1 MHNTKISYLISRYP
15 AISHTFILREVLHLK
30 SMGLELI
37 TASINKTNRNDE
49 KLTQEEVEEKKLTYY
64 VKADGLIGAIK
75 SKTALVFRS
84 PLKLFKTFFYAIK
97 TAGPNLK
104 MQLYHQLYLIE
115 AIMVA
120 EWMHKNSSNNLHVH
134 FASEVATVGMF
145 VKKLND
151 CHLSI
156 TAHGPDEFYNADKY
170 LLGEK
175 INSADKIFC
184 ISDFARSQ
192 LMKLSEYDQ
201 WGKFC
206 VTRLGVNVDAFKP
219 STGSTNQSPNILSVG
234 RLCPAKAQHILIE
247 AAAILAKAGLDFTV
261 TFVGDGPDRS
271 SLEELCKSLSLNEI
285 ITFTGSVNHDE
296 VKGFYD
302 KCDIFCLPSFAEGI
316 PIVLMEAMSKEI
328 PCVTSRIT
336 GIPELIDSGVDG
348 FLTAP
353 SNAEELARALQKLI
367 ENNALRVETGKAART
382 KVIEKYHLEN
392 NMSYFGEKL
401 EEAVTRKN

>member
-1 MHNTKISYLISRYP
+1 
-15 AISHTFILREVLHLK
+15 
-30 SMGLELI
+30 MGLELI
-37 TASINKTNRNDE
+37 TASINKTNRSDE
-49 KLTQEEVEEKKLTYY
+49 KLTQEEVEEKNLTYY

-84 PLKLFKTFFYAIK
+84 PLKLLKTFCYAIK

-156 TAHGPDEFYNADKY
+156 TVHGPDEFYNADKY
-170 LLGEK
+170 LLEEK
-175 INSADKIFC
+175 INTVDKIFC

-192 LMKLSEYDQ
+192 LMKLSEYNQ

-206 VTRLGVNVDAFKP
+206 ITRLGVDVETFQPNDKN
-219 STGSTNQSPNILSVG
+219 SNSSPNILSVG

-247 AAAILAKAGLDFTV
+247 AIAILARKGLDFTV

-271 SLEELCKSLSLNEI
+271 SLEDLCESLSLNKI

-296 VKGFYD
+296 VKSFYD
-302 KCDIFCLPSFAEGI
+302 ECDIFCLPSFAEGI

-353 SNAEELARALQKLI
+353 SNAEELAQALESLI
-367 ENNALRVETGKAART
+367 QDDSLRSQIGQAARE
-382 KVIEKYHLEN
+382 KVVGKYHLEN
-392 NMSYFGEKL
+392 NMTYFGKKL
-401 EEAVTRKN
+401 EEAVASIN

>member
-1 MHNTKISYLISRYP
+1 MKISYLISRYP

-37 TASINKTNRNDE
+37 TASINKTNRTDE
-49 KLTQEEVEEKKLTYY
+49 KLTQEEINEKNLTYY
-64 VKADGLIGAIK
+64 VKEAGVTAAIK

-84 PLKLFKTFFYAIK
+84 PLKLLKTFLYAIK

-115 AIMVA
+115 AMMVA

-145 VKKLND
+145 VKKLNG

-156 TAHGPDEFYNADKY
+156 TVHGPDEFYNADKY
-170 LLGEK
+170 LLEEK
-175 INSADKIFC
+175 INTADKIFC

-201 WGKFC
+201 WEKFC
-206 VTRLGVNVDAFKP
+206 ITRLGVDIDSFKP
-219 STGSTNQSPNILSVG
+219 NDNNVNKTPNILSVG

-247 AAAILAKAGLDFTV
+247 AAAILVNSRLDFTI

-271 SLEELCKSLSLNEI
+271 SLEDLCNLLSLNEV
-285 ITFTGSVNHDE
+285 ITFTGSVNHDQ
-296 VKGFYD
+296 VKDFYNE
-302 KCDIFCLPSFAEGI
+302 CDIFCLPSFAEGI
-316 PIVLMEAMSKEI
+316 PIVLMEAMSKKI

-348 FLTAP
+348 VLTSP
-353 SNAEELARALQKLI
+353 SNAEELAQALQSLI
-367 ENNALRVETGKAART
+367 ESETLRAEIGMAARDKIT
-382 KVIEKYHLEN
+382 KKYHLEK
-392 NMSYFGEKL
+392 NMTYFGKKL
-401 EEAVTRKN
+401 EESVKNTD